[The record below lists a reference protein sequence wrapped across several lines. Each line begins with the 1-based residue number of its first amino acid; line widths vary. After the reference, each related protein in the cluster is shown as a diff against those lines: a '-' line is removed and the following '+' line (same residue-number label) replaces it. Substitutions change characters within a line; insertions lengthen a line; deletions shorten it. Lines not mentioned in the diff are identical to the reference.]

1 MRNRSVRPTL
11 HALRSTLHAPRL
23 TLNALRTT
31 LHGLR
36 LFIDSLEVLEDRAA
50 LIGGQAA
57 QLVPV
62 RLAELRA
69 VLAGRVGVRR
79 RELLVPLRRF
89 RFALVAVLA
98 LILLERTARVEE
110 TPEELLLPGERRTVD
125 ASSLERFGE
134 LTRFLRELRRPIAT
148 GAFAH
153 FVELQRDAPLLPRQG
168 PCRRLHLG
176 RHLTT
181 RHRHEALR
189 LGVDRALLLRHFL
202 QLLQHLCKAGRGR
215 RGVDPFSVPRQRGRG
230 TVQRLGGLA

>member
-11 HALRSTLHAPRL
+11 HAPRSTLHAPRL

-31 LHGLR
+31 LHALR
-36 LFIDSLEVLEDRAA
+36 LLFIDSLEVIEDRAA

-98 LILLERTARVEE
+98 LILLERTARVEA

-134 LTRFLRELRRPIAT
+134 LTRFLRELRRPLAT

-153 FVELQRDAPLLPRQG
+153 F
-168 PCRRLHLG
+168 
-176 RHLTT
+176 
-181 RHRHEALR
+181 
-189 LGVDRALLLRHFL
+189 
-202 QLLQHLCKAGRGR
+202 
-215 RGVDPFSVPRQRGRG
+215 
-230 TVQRLGGLA
+230 